1 MRRAA
6 RDRYSTCPS
15 SARRPTWTHC
25 GGSTNTQPADP
36 RKRTVRTRQRGG
48 PPGTPL
54 PCVRTTCCP
63 LMSSWSQNGIDSPG
77 PTASSESWVGT
88 YVRTYFRHR
97 GLGGLGLGLG
107 NTGGLRVTCTY
118 QRETTTYVAALPTES
133 TDVRRQHPRE
143 ESGFYI
149 LSGLWL
155 DTYVRIWNLAGR
167 LSEVRIAQ

>member
-1 MRRAA
+1 MRTYHLLSLDVFLEPKWHRL
-6 RDRYSTCPS
+6 P
-15 SARRPTWTHC
+15 RPNSFERIMGAH
-25 GGSTNTQPADP
+25 
-36 RKRTVRTRQRGG
+36 VR
-48 PPGTPL
+48 
-54 PCVRTTCCP
+54 
-63 LMSSWSQNGIDSPG
+63 
-77 PTASSESWVGT
+77 T